1 LRYSAHLLTDACGL
15 AGVIMMLGAYAGVQL
30 RKLDA
35 GEPPSLLLNLAGASL
50 VMVSLTHDFNL
61 AAFVM
66 EAAWALVA
74 VWGLARSVLSRRRHS
89 IESGAGKSRSPD
101 DRRAV

>member
-1 LRYSAHLLTDACGL
+1 LTHVLTDACGL
-15 AGVIMMLGAYAGVQL
+15 AGVLMMLGAYAGVQL

-35 GEPPSLLLNLAGASL
+35 GEPPSLLLNLAGACL

-74 VWGLARSVLSRRRHS
+74 AWGLARNVITRRRHS
-89 IESGAGKSRSPD
+89 IASDPGKRRSPD
-101 DRRAV
+101 DRQAV